1 MRSYILV
8 LCAMLI
14 AMPLSS
20 GQSSTA
26 TDNVLEIRGIELR
39 LGMDESAVLQKVAS
53 ANLDARE
60 LSAPD
65 KGTWLL
71 CDSPDD
77 RQCDIGSVTFEKGK
91 LVLVSRTW
99 RSTRDAFTLASS
111 ILGAAKDLE
120 RRGYTH
126 CELRTDETFDPLGEI
141 RSVVFRCGPM
151 KLSILSSGGS
161 NKGFVGKVWESL
173 SAK

>member
-1 MRSYILV
+1 MRSDMLV

-14 AMPLSS
+14 TLPLSN

-26 TDNVLEIRGIELR
+26 TDDVLEIRGIELR
-39 LGMDESAVLQKVAS
+39 LGMDKSAVLQEIAS
-53 ANLDARE
+53 ANLAARE

-77 RQCDIGSVTFEKGK
+77 RQCDIGSITFEKGK
-91 LVLVSRTW
+91 LVLVSKTR
-99 RSTRDAFTLASS
+99 RSTRDAFTLASA
-111 ILGAAKDLE
+111 ILAAAKDIE
-120 RRGYTH
+120 RRGYTN
-126 CELRTDETFDPLGEI
+126 CELRTDDTLDPLRET

-173 SAK
+173 STK